1 MSSISPAATIKV
13 DPANLEKISS
23 VYEDGK
29 YLQAYQLAQQVG
41 PLQNWSGAQARVLAG
56 RLAYNLGSRKMGRVL
71 HRLAMREHPED
82 FEVQYFYWLS
92 VWPRRGPLATLHA
105 IEQIGDFDGAPNGL
119 QADWFALRGDLYSL
133 MRDFENAD
141 RWLDR
146 ALELEPDRAWLYVL
160 QCENLKNQDRI
171 EEAIEAAE
179 KALQIRPWYRPALQN
194 LANRYVQANRDQEAL
209 ALLKEGIKRIES
221 GDLRIQLAALYFE
234 LEQYEQAGEV
244 YDALDPYFPLIKYSK
259 KRAKW
264 LASMRAD
271 VAYYRGEFAAA
282 AKLARQADEKLFKE
296 FAQRLE
302 DPTIEQK
309 RVRLPVKFV
318 RQNHVTCAPA
328 TLTSITQYW
337 NLPAE
342 HLDVVE
348 KICYDGTPAHSERR
362 WAEENGFVAREFKVT
377 WDSAVAL
384 LDRGIPFTLT
394 TVDPGSAHLQGVFGY
409 DVHRKSFFIRDPGER
424 HYAES
429 FADKMLEHYASS
441 GPRGMAMVPREKAD
455 LLNGIE
461 LPEAELYDHYYQV
474 ELKLEGHDR
483 EAAVSALLTMQQQAP
498 DHRLTHRAAGNV
510 ARYDSDLNAQLES
523 WEALLKK
530 YPKDVN
536 YQLGTLYCLSELGRR
551 DDRIEMLESIN
562 QQEECDPMFW
572 TGLANE
578 LAQDA
583 RQNQR
588 VKSLLLKTIK
598 YRPHD
603 AAALTGLASMA
614 MDERNEQRSAQLY
627 RLAACL
633 DEKNEARAKSYFYAC
648 RTIDDIP
655 TAIRFLQD
663 RVKRFGNLS
672 SYPARTLCWAFDN
685 MEKTTEA
692 LSVIQEAYP
701 QHKDDGEFLL
711 YAADFLGRY
720 GKFEKTEKLLQRA
733 KGRCHPMTWRR
744 GAALIATYQG
754 QTETA
759 LNHWLAIAKQDPL
772 DHAAQGYVTELLAD
786 LKGPEAAIQHL
797 RTCLDR
803 FPNSYAMRMALIEWL
818 RDETDDVRKREL
830 DEFLKYHDGDAWAL
844 RERAMVE
851 VNRRNF
857 KAAWSDAKAAYEMV
871 PSHPAAL
878 FILGNVAQK
887 RGDDETAGKFYRKCL
902 TESIDYDFG
911 MHGLL
916 SLCNSKSERVEALKF
931 IYQQLVRQVSLGEG
945 WLTFSRHAQSCL
957 EPDEL
962 LSMLKKAVQ
971 QRPDLWHAWSALSR
985 QLSDMQRHE
994 EAIKVANQSS
1004 QRFPLLPRVWMDLAA
1019 TYAACGKI
1027 EQEIDALKRAKEINP
1042 TWGAAARQLSE
1053 AYEKQGDLAA
1063 ARAEIEQ
1070 VIRFEPRDVRNL
1082 GYLASL
1088 MWDEGSREEA
1098 LQQIAKAVRMEPG
1111 YDWGWAAL
1119 RSWCQEMGQPDF
1131 DVEVAQ
1137 ELVKARPDEA
1147 RSWLVLARCY
1157 DQEDQVQQS
1166 NDALDKAIELNP
1178 KCIEAYSMKAVNLCR
1193 MGDYAGAR
1201 AAASPTAFGDKLPM
1215 ELLARVA
1222 WIDGDQGNFEAAVAK
1237 MEQVVEIDPDYFWA
1251 WNQLADWYD
1260 YLEKPDAYRAAA
1272 QQMIRIEPQ
1281 NQVSWG
1287 YLADGE
1293 LREGNR
1299 DQAKQYLWQAVQ
1311 ISPSYNYGS
1320 GKLVEMLIEDEEFD
1334 SALDVVETISPH
1346 IPGEWVLSEK
1356 CRIEALRGNQQS
1368 AFEYLNQLCVTPAD
1382 GVAAIDGAVEQIF
1395 HAGWSEQALPIL
1407 KKSLSLPDAQPGV
1420 AYVYVNLSATLE
1432 NWDEAYQ
1439 QLLQLRD
1446 RPALWQ
1452 EGIAKYIYELA
1463 TGGKH
1468 VQLNKVIAKHKAELR
1483 ANTKLWEEVGGAF
1496 CSADLDAQT
1505 IDWMSDW
1512 QQRTDCSSA
1521 GLLPL
1526 VASLWEQKQDHQAA
1540 AVGKHALEHKEADQ
1554 ATGLHLTQLAKYQL
1568 IYGELEL
1575 AATLIRDV
1583 DPMALTTYYRFDWE
1597 LIIAILLSL
1606 QEGESYGQLA
1616 KRLQTIWIEVPD
1628 EMKADAVKRTFGLFQ
1643 YKAAELHNRALKK
1656 IWHRRHLAR

>member
-1 MSSISPAATIKV
+1 MIKV
-13 DPANLEKISS
+13 EPTTLQKIRA

-29 YLQAYQLAQQVG
+29 YLQAYRLAQQIG
-41 PLQNWSGAQARVLAG
+41 PLQQWSGPQARVLAG

-71 HRLAMREHPED
+71 HRVAMREHPQD

-92 VWPRRGPLATLHA
+92 VWPRRGPLATLDA
-105 IEQIGDFDGAPNGL
+105 IREIGDFDGAPGGL

-141 RWLDR
+141 HWLNR

-171 EEAIEAAE
+171 DEAIAAAE
-179 KALQIRPWYRPALQN
+179 TALQIRPWYRPALQN

-209 ALLKEGIKRIES
+209 ELLEAGARRIES

-234 LEQYEQAGEV
+234 LEQYEQAGAV
-244 YDALDPYFPLIKYSK
+244 YDSLDPYFPLIKYSK
-259 KRAKW
+259 KREKW

-271 VAYYRGEFAAA
+271 VAYYRGEFASA

-296 FAQRLE
+296 FAERLE
-302 DPTIEQK
+302 DPLIQQK

-337 NLPAE
+337 ELPAE

-429 FADKMLEHYASS
+429 FADKMLKHYAAS
-441 GPRGMAMVPREKAD
+441 GPRGMAMVPCDQAA
-455 LLNGIE
+455 LLDGIE

-474 ELKLEGHDR
+474 ELKLEAHDR
-483 EAAVSALLTMQQQAP
+483 DGAVNALLAMEQLAP
-498 DHRLTHRAAGNV
+498 DHRLTHRAEGNV
-510 ARYDSDLNAQLES
+510 ARYDSDLNGQLES

-551 DDRIEMLESIN
+551 DDRIAMLEAIN
-562 QQEECDPMFW
+562 QQEDCDPIFW
-572 TGLANE
+572 TRLANE

-583 RQNQR
+583 RQSQR
-588 VKSLLLKTIK
+588 VKSLLRKTIK

-614 MDERNEQRSAQLY
+614 MEERDDPRAAQLY

-648 RTIDDIP
+648 RAIDELP
-655 TAIRFLQD
+655 AAIRFLQD
-663 RVKRFGNLS
+663 RVDRFGNLS

-692 LSVIQEAYP
+692 LEVIQQAYA

-720 GKFEKTEKLLQRA
+720 GKFEKTDQLLQRA

-744 GAALIATYQG
+744 GAALIATYRG

-759 LNHWLAIAKQDPL
+759 LEHWMAVATQDPL
-772 DHAAQGYVTELLAD
+772 DHSAQGFVTELLAD
-786 LKGPEAAIQHL
+786 LKGPEAAIDHL
-797 RTCLDR
+797 RNCLDR
-803 FPNSYAMRMALIEWL
+803 FPNSYALRLSLIEWL
-818 RDETDDVRKREL
+818 RNETDDVRKHEL

-857 KAAWSDAKAAYEMV
+857 DAARADANNAYDIE
-871 PSHPAAL
+871 PTHPAAVY
-878 FILGNVAQK
+878 ILGSIAQK
-887 RGDDETAGKFYRKCL
+887 QGDDRAAAKYYRQCL
-902 TESIDYDFG
+902 SESIDYDYG
-911 MHGLL
+911 MVGLL
-916 SLCNSKSERVEALKF
+916 SLCNSKSERVAALQF
-931 IYQQLVRQVSLGEG
+931 IYQQLVQQVSLGEG

-957 EPDEL
+957 EPAEL
-962 LSMLKKAVQ
+962 LSMLEKAVS

-985 QLSDMQRHE
+985 QLSDMQRHD
-994 EAIKVANQSS
+994 EAIRVAIDAS

-1027 EQEIDALKRAKEINP
+1027 EQEIEALKRAKEINP
-1042 TWGAAARQLSE
+1042 TWGSAARQLSE

-1063 ARAEIEQ
+1063 AREEIEQ
-1070 VIRFEPRDVRNL
+1070 VIRVEPRDVRNH

-1088 MWDEGSREEA
+1088 MWDQGSRDEA

-1111 YDWGWAAL
+1111 YDWAWAAL
-1119 RSWCQEMGQPDF
+1119 RNWCQELGQPDF
-1131 DVEVAQ
+1131 DVTVAQ
-1137 ELVKARPDEA
+1137 ELVQSRPNEA

-1166 NDALDKAIELNP
+1166 TDALDKAIDLNP
-1178 KCIEAYSMKAVNLCR
+1178 QCVEAYSMKAVNLCR
-1193 MGDYAGAR
+1193 MGDYPGAR
-1201 AAASPTAFGDKLPM
+1201 AAAAPAAFGDKLPI
-1215 ELLARVA
+1215 ELQARGA
-1222 WIDGDQGNFEAAVAK
+1222 WIDGDQGNFAAAVAK
-1237 MEQVVEIDPDYFWA
+1237 MEHVVEIDPDYYWA

-1260 YLEKPDAYRAAA
+1260 YLEQPNAYRGAA

-1281 NQVSWG
+1281 NPVSWG

-1299 DQAKQYLWQAVQ
+1299 DQAKQFLQQAVQ
-1311 ISPSYNYGS
+1311 ISPAYNYGS
-1320 GKLVEMLIEDEEFD
+1320 GKLVELLIEDEEFA
-1334 SALDVVETISPH
+1334 SALEVVDTISPH
-1346 IPGEWVLSEK
+1346 IPAEWVLSEK
-1356 CRIEALRGNQQS
+1356 CRIAALRGSQQP
-1368 AFEYLNQLCVTPAD
+1368 AFQYLRQLCVTPAD
-1382 GVAAIDGAVEQIF
+1382 GVSAIDGAVEQIY
-1395 HAGWSEQALPIL
+1395 HAGWADQVMPLL
-1407 KKSLSLPDAQPGV
+1407 KQSLNDPDAQPGA
-1420 AYVYVNLSATLE
+1420 AYAFVNLAATME
-1432 NWDEAYQ
+1432 QWDEAYQ
-1439 QLLQLRD
+1439 QLTQLHD
-1446 RPALWQ
+1446 RPPLWQ

-1463 TGGKH
+1463 TGGLH
-1468 VQLNKVIAKHKAELR
+1468 DRMEKVIRQHRAELR
-1483 ANTKLWEEVGGAF
+1483 DNTHLWEEIGSAY
-1496 CSADLDAQT
+1496 CSANLDAHA
-1505 IDWMSDW
+1505 IEWMSDW
-1512 QQRTDCSSA
+1512 KQRQQSTSA

-1526 VASLWEQKQDHQAA
+1526 VASLWGLKRDHQASE
-1540 AVGKHALEHKEADQ
+1540 VGRHVMEHKEADQ
-1554 ATGLHLTQLAKYQL
+1554 ATGLHLTQLSKYEMV
-1568 IYGELEL
+1568 YGDQER
-1575 AATLIRDV
+1575 AANLIRDV
-1583 DPMALTTYYRFDWE
+1583 DPMGLNAHYRFDWE

-1606 QEGESYGQLA
+1606 QESESYGQLV
-1616 KRLQTIWIEVPD
+1616 KRLQAIWNEVPK
-1628 EMKADAVKRTFGLFQ
+1628 EMKVDAVKRTYGLFQ
-1643 YKAAELHNRALKK
+1643 YKAADLHNRGMKK
-1656 IWHRRHLAR
+1656 WWFKRFLAS